1 MAQSPNKKRP
11 QTTIRGAGAGEPFAS
26 ILRDFLQNPNLSHE
40 AIGLGAQMLSRPPDW
55 EHTASWIA
63 QNSKSGIKR
72 VWRMLGELEEHGYVA
87 SYQARSKAGTW
98 DRRIYVVSDDPA
110 SLQQAIENIA
120 QEIAEMQGDEPH
132 RQNGSAAPHRHLRST
147 AGGTQQNREHK
158 KTDKPQQQPTF
169 EVRAAFEAYNS
180 AAKEIGFP
188 RAQKLN
194 AQRQQRLQQRLDDY
208 RGLEGWQDALDAL
221 AASYFVRSQK
231 FRPDLDWLID
241 PAKDAQFERL
251 LAGQYAAEQGRSGG
265 NGLDEIEGEVER
277 LAQSPSGKRRIYEV
291 GEKTAREEFLKA
303 ALRNEAKQRGA
314 NDARH

>member
-1 MAQSPNKKRP
+1 MRMA
-11 QTTIRGAGAGEPFAS
+11 
-26 ILRDFLQNPNLSHE
+26 
-40 AIGLGAQMLSRPPDW
+40 
-55 EHTASWIA
+55 
-63 QNSKSGIKR
+63 
-72 VWRMLGELEEHGYVA
+72 
-87 SYQARSKAGTW
+87 TW
-98 DRRIYVVSDDPA
+98 DRPGEEVLEQRLA
-110 SLQQAIENIA
+110 SQPTQSRLIDWLSFPENR
-120 QEIAEMQGDEPH
+120 EVLRHGLFDWT
-132 RQNGSAAPHRHLRST
+132 HRHLRST